1 MRPHSLPAPAMLSM
15 LGALVILALTMLQGC
30 GTIYTPGHATG
41 MASSKKTGIGI
52 CKNFFY
58 FFDFGDCTIAAAARN
73 GGIEKIATT
82 DFARN
87 GFPYIYTKRTT
98 IVTGE

>member
-1 MRPHSLPAPAMLSM
+1 MRLNALPAPRRIRKASAFCVLRVLAVFM
-15 LGALVILALTMLQGC
+15 ATLALLVALATLQGC

-41 MASSKKTGIGI
+41 MASGKKTGIGI

-73 GGIEKIATT
+73 G
-82 DFARN
+82 
-87 GFPYIYTKRTT
+87 FPYIYTKRTT

>member
-1 MRPHSLPAPAMLSM
+1 MLRSVVVSLVVV
-15 LGALVILALTMLQGC
+15 ALCGC
-30 GTIYTPGHATG
+30 GTVYTPGSATG
-41 MASSKKTGIGI
+41 MASSKKTGTGI
-52 CKNFFY
+52 CKNFVY
-58 FFDFGDCTIAAAARN
+58 FFDFGDCTIATAARN

-87 GFPYIYTKRTT
+87 GLPYIYTKRTT

>member
-1 MRPHSLPAPAMLSM
+1 MHKNL
-15 LGALVILALTMLQGC
+15 ALVLAFLLYGC
-30 GTIYTPGHATG
+30 GTVYTPGSATG